1 MILWLTYWYPDDQ
14 NPIRGNFI
22 RAQWL
27 AAKAAGAHCELLFVD
42 MALGPK
48 VLEVSWERGD
58 AGEHILKVR
67 SRMWKTLYHTP
78 IWAANLIAKKWAKKT
93 GLPTPSALH
102 AQVVFPA
109 GLLAE
114 QLGRRWNIP
123 YAITE
128 HWSKAGRWTKHKL
141 FGKRVRTAYQFASAI
156 HPVSEHLKAELQT
169 ALPAIGASK
178 FHVIPN
184 AVNLE
189 RFPHVARALSPKAAK
204 ITLLGVASLIP
215 ANARIKRVDL
225 VLEALADLKRQH
237 PEVDW
242 TYRHVGDGGRLKRLQ
257 DLALG
262 LGIANN
268 VTWLG
273 AMGAEDL
280 NREYASSDLFI
291 QPSKTETFGIVVLE
305 ALHSG
310 LPVVVSDIPAF
321 EHWVTEDRGVR
332 VELSAKGIA
341 AGILELWERGM
352 QVVRLDVEAK
362 KYAPTS
368 VGAQLVE
375 SYQKLFGACP
385 GR

>member
-27 AAKAAGAHCELLFVD
+27 AAKQAGADCELLFVD

-48 VLEVSWERGD
+48 VLEVNWERGEK
-58 AGEHILKVR
+58 GEYILKVR

-78 IWAANLIAKKWAKKT
+78 IWAANLIAKKWTTKT
-93 GLPTPSALH
+93 GLAIPSALH

-128 HWSKAGRWTKHKL
+128 HWTKAGKWTRHKL
-141 FGKRVRTAYQFASAI
+141 FGRRVRTAYQFASAI
-156 HPVSEHLKAELQT
+156 HPVSEHLEAELQT
-169 ALPAIGASK
+169 ALPTIVESK

-184 AVNLE
+184 AVNLQQ
-189 RFPHVARALSPKAAK
+189 FPHVEKTLAPKAAK
-204 ITLLGVASLIP
+204 VTLLGVASLIP
-215 ANARIKRVDL
+215 SKARIKRVDL
-225 VLEALADLKRQH
+225 VLEMIADLKRQH
-237 PEVDW
+237 PEVSW
-242 TYRHVGDGGRLKRLQ
+242 TYRHAGDGGRLKALQ
-257 DLALG
+257 DMAQG
-262 LGIANN
+262 LGISDC

-273 AMGAEDL
+273 ALGAEEL
-280 NREYASSDLFI
+280 NKEYASADVFI
-291 QPSKTETFGIVVLE
+291 HPSTVETFGIVVLE
-305 ALHSG
+305 ALHTG
-310 LPVVVSDIPAF
+310 LPVVVADIPVF
-321 EHWVTEDRGVR
+321 EHWVTKERGWR
-332 VELSAKGIA
+332 VEVSLEGIT

-352 QVVRLDVEAK
+352 TLAPLEAEAK

-375 SYQKLFGACP
+375 SYQRLVGARP
-385 GR
+385 SR

>member
-1 MILWLTYWYPDDQ
+1 MILWITYWYPDEQ

-27 AAKAAGAHCELLFVD
+27 SAKAAGADCEMLFVD
-42 MALGPK
+42 MASGPK
-48 VLEVSWERGD
+48 VLEVNWERGD
-58 AGEHILKVR
+58 KGEYVLKVR

-78 IWAANLIAKKWAKKT
+78 IWAANLIAKKWTKKT
-93 GLPTPSALH
+93 GLPLPVALH

-114 QLGRRWNIP
+114 QLGRRWNVP

-141 FGKRVRTAYQFASAI
+141 FGKRVRMAYQFASAI
-156 HPVSEHLKAELQT
+156 HPVSEHLKAELQS
-169 ALPAIGASK
+169 ALPAIGASR
-178 FHVIPN
+178 FQVIPN
-184 AVNLE
+184 ACDLS
-189 RFPHVARALSPKAAK
+189 RFPHVQKTLPPKATK
-204 ITLLGVASLIP
+204 VSLLGVASLIP

-225 VLEALADLKRQH
+225 VLEALAELRRLH

-242 TYRHVGDGGRLKRLQ
+242 TYRHVGDGGRLQRLQ
-257 DLALG
+257 DLAVG
-262 LGIANN
+262 LGVQDQVA
-268 VTWLG
+268 WLG
-273 AMGAEDL
+273 AMNAERLHEVYGAADI
-280 NREYASSDLFI
+280 FV

-321 EHWVTEDRGVR
+321 EHWVTTDRGVR
-332 VELSAKGIA
+332 VDLSAKGLA

-352 QVVRLDVEAK
+352 ALDPLEAEAK

-375 SYQKLFGACP
+375 SYQRLVGARP